1 MKLLVGF
8 IAATLPAYHALAAT
22 VDWKNVSSNKRVC
35 TKVNDGGNVCKT
47 SVSGKEIFLCP
58 SMNFILDSTSSIH
71 LFNDTHRRN

>member
-1 MKLLVGF
+1 MTQFLFPSLHKNSETNFFEANDSIHRFKMKLLIGF

-47 SVSGKEIFLCP
+47 SVS
-58 SMNFILDSTSSIH
+58 
-71 LFNDTHRRN
+71 